1 MTYSYRR
8 ATKGS
13 TVVAGRRETSVRSSG
28 HSCLARRVL
37 IRITDLQGILSAAE
51 VGLKRILALLIP
63 LCGILAAPLT
73 PAQTPA
79 ASSNASDVASCTVAG
94 TVVKFAG
101 SEPLKSATVRLENVE
116 DHTRTFSSS
125 TDAGGRFEIK
135 GIPAGRYRMRAIR
148 DGYVTAEYGQRT
160 YSDPGR
166 IITFTPGQNLKD
178 LLFRLVPSAVISG
191 RIQNED
197 GDPLPWARVSALRQ
211 VYFRGHRR
219 LLSEVTVV
227 TNDLGEYR
235 LFGLRPGRYFV
246 NATYRP
252 GQRLD
257 PVDESDDAS
266 DSAKPGFVPTYFP
279 GTPDPAKAIAVALRA
294 GEEIP
299 ATNFLL
305 EPTTVYSVRGH
316 VSILGLHRPPD
327 GVVLML
333 EPRSNGR
340 AWTVPNRQSLADKG
354 EGAFELTGILPGP
367 YNLVGLWMNEGKR
380 YQTQQNV
387 DVSNSDLEGVQL
399 TLTSGWN
406 VSGQV
411 AWDPNPSLEKGTFDI
426 FARSVSSTFVAAT
439 QARVAAN
446 GTYLLRDLP
455 EGTYQ
460 LTTAGQTADCY
471 VKSIRYA
478 GMEVPD
484 DEFNVIRGTQA
495 TLELTMSSRGARLQG
510 SVADVDGLPLGGVW
524 VVLVPAGARKN
535 EYHLFKPVTSDQ
547 SGRFEIRGIAPGD
560 YTLFSWEQVDRGAWE
575 DPDFLKEFEG
585 KGQSVS
591 LDEGEGKALQLVA
604 IRSASNE
611 QQKQ

>member
-1 MTYSYRR
+1 M
-8 ATKGS
+8 
-13 TVVAGRRETSVRSSG
+13 
-28 HSCLARRVL
+28 
-37 IRITDLQGILSAAE
+37 
-51 VGLKRILALLIP
+51 KRILALLLP
-63 LCGILAAPLT
+63 VFGVLAAPLA

-79 ASSNASDVASCTVAG
+79 ASSNASGVASCSVAG
-94 TVVKFAG
+94 MVVKLAG
-101 SEPLKSATVRLENVE
+101 SEPLKSATVRLESVE

-135 GIPAGRYRMRAIR
+135 GIEAGRYRLRVIR
-148 DGYVTAEYGQRT
+148 DGFVTAEYGQRT
-160 YSDPGR
+160 FQDPGR
-166 IITFTPGQNLKD
+166 VLTLAAGQNPKD

-191 RIQNED
+191 TIQNED
-197 GDPLPWARVSALRQ
+197 GNPLPWARVSALRQ

-219 LLSEVTVV
+219 LVSEVTVV

-246 NATYRP
+246 NATYKP

-257 PVDESDDAS
+257 AVDESDDAP
-266 DSAKPGFVPTYFP
+266 DSAKPGYVPTYYP
-279 GTPDPAKAIAVALRA
+279 GTPDPAKAIAVAVRA

-299 ATNFLL
+299 TTNFLL
-305 EPTTVYSVRGH
+305 EPTTVYSVRGR
-316 VSILGLHRPPD
+316 VSILGMHRPPE

-333 EPRSNGR
+333 EPRTNGR

-354 EGAFELTGILPGP
+354 DGAFEITGILPGP

-387 DVSNSDLEGVQL
+387 DLSNSDAEGIQL
-399 TLTSGWN
+399 TLTPGWN

-411 AWDPNPSLEKGTFDI
+411 AWDPNPSLEKGTLDI
-426 FARSVSSTFVAAT
+426 FARSVSTTFVAAT
-439 QARVAAN
+439 QARVATN
-446 GTYLLRDLP
+446 GAFLLRDLP

-460 LTTAGQTADCY
+460 LTTTGQTADCY

-495 TLELTMSSRGARLQG
+495 TLEVIISSRGARLQG
-510 SVADVDGLPLGGVW
+510 TVADADGLPLGGVW
-524 VVLVPAGARKN
+524 VVLVPAGAHKN
-535 EYHLFKPVTSDQ
+535 EYHLFKPTTADQ

-585 KGQSVS
+585 RGESVS
-591 LDEGEGKALQLVA
+591 LEEGEGKTLQLVA